1 VTAPFKLAAS
11 GVCRPASSRL
21 ISTNLDESRRISAN
35 LGQVQP
41 SAAYR
46 PRSLLPYAY
55 ERYLQASQPQLEEGA
70 TGSGSEEEEAA
81 EAPREAVEGGAGEA
95 STGVAATLTDVP

>member
-1 VTAPFKLAAS
+1 M
-11 GVCRPASSRL
+11 
-21 ISTNLDESRRISAN
+21 
-35 LGQVQP
+35 QP

-55 ERYLQASQPQLEEGA
+55 ERYLQASRSISAHLGASRRISAHRAPPAAQASQPQLEEGA